1 MDVTSTI
8 ALVPSVG
15 TPTGKNSAPPAEAS
29 VDTHAAAA
37 RPYTPAPVQVPMTRM
52 ELDIDKASDRFVGRV
67 VNTET
72 GAVVV
77 QVPSEAMLRLWEKTR
92 EMIGALLD
100 KRA

>member
-15 TPTGKNSAPPAEAS
+15 TPTGKNSAPPAEVS
-29 VDTHAAAA
+29 VDTHSAA

-52 ELDIDKASDRFVGRV
+52 ELDVDKASDRFVGRV
-67 VNTET
+67 VDTET
-72 GAVVV
+72 GTVVV
-77 QVPSEAMLRLWEKTR
+77 QIPSEAMLRLWEKTR

>member
-15 TPTGKNSAPPAEAS
+15 TPTGKNSTPPVEVSVEA
-29 VDTHAAAA
+29 HAAA

-52 ELDIDKASDRFVGRV
+52 ELDVDKASDRFVGRV

-92 EMIGALLD
+92 QMIGALLD